1 MNKLTK
7 LWVSIIIGFIAILG
21 ISNISSAYYSVSNL
35 YGGKELD
42 ISYGDYSDNSN
53 IFCMEKG
60 QSLTWDNYYK
70 VVSNVKIS
78 GTKST
83 DYTGKTIDHKD
94 NAKFAYILWCSKNSS
109 QWSVANSVWNFGF
122 QWMNSVGQNHAGLYK
137 GFASSVTG
145 ESTSIDIAAE
155 AYANSI
161 INARTT
167 KAEDKTDKSKIN
179 VKSYKKDDKQYVR
192 VGPFKWEFSGNLAD
206 VKAYDQDS
214 KEISNMLVSIFS
226 GTTEK
231 YITSF
236 NEIKPNKEFYI
247 SLPVDSGVN
256 KITKLTG
263 KINIDEKTAN
273 IFFLE
278 SKTGYKQNLL
288 IVEPGETLEPIDISF
303 DYNIPLLGYL
313 KVIKVNEKNEI
324 VKLSGVGFYIQN
336 ADTKKYVKVD
346 KEETTYVDNID
357 DATEFITDS
366 NGEIT
371 IKNLIVGDYLAYET
385 KNPNYG
391 YEIIKEGVQTSV
403 VVDKT
408 QELKI
413 PNKQKYVK
421 LSGYVWVDKTTRNDL
436 YNDGNDILLEGITVK
451 LKNRKT
457 NEVINQAKTSGEG
470 AYKFVDVLVDELKDY
485 YIEFEYDGLTY
496 TNVIPMLNK
505 PNGSKSAENEILRE
519 NFNKDFSVVT
529 GKTRDTGVTL
539 DSNGS
544 EKYQL
549 SYIIDENAH
558 TATLDRTKANYFI
571 PATTDVTKYSIW
583 DNFEYGQEEVKNIN
597 LGLYERDMPYIAL
610 LKDIENVK
618 MTINGKAHVYQ
629 YAQKYINEEEYK
641 EGFNV
646 GIKFG
651 EKYGTMSYTRPI
663 YKADYEYETV
673 DKTNELKMYITY
685 KLQLENRSGLKAKVN
700 SIVDYYDS
708 RYKSTPI
715 QVGTGVE
722 QGNITGTI
730 GALTGEKYND
740 KYSRVVINSNTEI
753 NPESSAKVYIQFE
766 LDREAIL
773 NLINGNENLENIA
786 EINSYSIF
794 DKDGKTYAGI
804 DKKSNPGN
812 AVPGNDKTY
821 EDDTDKSPNLVV
833 ELTDARKISGK
844 VFLDETTGELKTGEI
859 RQGDGKYT
867 DDEKGISGVK
877 VTLTETSGSG
887 KVYET
892 TTVDQK
898 NTYGFLENTEKE
910 PGKIILESEIFND
923 SNKDKYKYIAELDI
937 GDYLF
942 SEFIPGD
949 YILTYTWGDDTYTV
963 HKYKGTIYDASRDQ
977 NNGGW
982 YKENV
987 DLRLSD
993 ALDNYNKDQEA
1004 PKGSR
1009 LQIDAEEV
1017 PYTRTK
1023 MDSTTPT
1030 MDMGVEYESTY
1041 TASTGDKYV
1050 YEIKN
1055 IDFGIVERARQRLEL
1070 DKKVRKFK
1078 VTLANGHAIV
1088 DVTVN
1093 DDGTLSGEKN
1103 HVTYMGPTKSN
1114 NKGSNGFIRLELDNE
1129 FIQGAKVEV
1138 QYDIMVTNGSE
1149 LDYLSEEYY
1158 KYGIVK
1164 GEVVTITPTIIVD
1177 YLDDGWAFES
1187 ENNLGWEVKELD
1199 AIKAI
1204 KKILTDGDYIDSTI
1218 AEKTLLYTESLKT
1231 VKLVPKQSETLI
1243 INVSKVLANSD
1254 EIYLDNEV
1262 EVAEII
1268 TKGGLP
1274 TNSIPGNYIPGKAPY
1289 QEPDDSMAP
1298 TVIITPNTGDNLN
1311 FIIPV
1316 MVGVVVLV
1324 ILGLGVILIKKKT
1337 L

>member
-1 MNKLTK
+1 MSKLAK
-7 LWVSIIIGFIAILG
+7 IWISIIIGLIAILG
-21 ISNISSAYYSVSNL
+21 ISNISNAYYSVNNL
-35 YGGKELD
+35 YVGKELD
-42 ISYGDYSDNSN
+42 ISYGDYASNSN
-53 IFCMEKG
+53 IFCMEHG
-60 QSLTWDNYYK
+60 QSLTSDNYYK
-70 VVSNVKIS
+70 VVSNVKIN

-83 DYTGKTIDHKD
+83 DHTGKTIDHKD

-109 QWSVANSVWNFGF
+109 QWSVANSVWNFGYK
-122 QWMNSVGQNHAGLYK
+122 WINSVGQNHAGLYK

-145 ESTSIDIAAE
+145 ASTSIDTAAE
-155 AYANSI
+155 TYANSI
-161 INARTT
+161 INARKT
-167 KAEDKTDKSKIN
+167 KAADKTDKSKIN
-179 VKSYKKDDKQYVR
+179 VKAYKKDDKQYVR

-206 VKAYDQDS
+206 IKAYDQDS
-214 KEISNMLVSIFS
+214 KVISNILVSIFS

-231 YITSF
+231 YIASF
-236 NEIKPNKEFYI
+236 NEVKSNKEFYI

-256 KITKLTG
+256 RITKLTG
-263 KINIDEKTAN
+263 KINLDEKTAN

-278 SKTGYKQNLL
+278 SKSGYKQNLL
-288 IVEPGETLEPIDISF
+288 IVEPGETKEPIDVSF
-303 DYNIPLLGYL
+303 DYDIPLLGNL
-313 KVIKVNEKNEI
+313 KVIKVNKNNEI
-324 VKLSGVGFYIQN
+324 VKLSGVGFYVQN
-336 ADTKKYVKVD
+336 ANTKKYVKID
-346 KEETTYVDNID
+346 NNETTYVENRE

-371 IKNLIVGDYLAYET
+371 IKNLIVGDYIAYET

-391 YEIIKEGVQTSV
+391 YEIIKDGIQTSV
-403 VVDKT
+403 IVDKT
-408 QELKI
+408 EELKI

-421 LSGYVWVDKTTRNDL
+421 LSGYVWVDKISGKQTKRNDL
-436 YNDGNDILLEGITVK
+436 YHDGEYDGNDILLDGITVK

-457 NEVINQAKTSGEG
+457 NEVVNEAKTSNGG
-470 AYKFVDVLVDELKDY
+470 AYKFVDVLVDELQDY

-496 TNVIPMLNK
+496 TNVIPTLNK
-505 PNGSKSAENEILRE
+505 PNGSKSAEDGTVRE
-519 NFNKDFSVVT
+519 NFNNNFSAVT

-539 DSNGS
+539 DSNGN

-558 TATLDRTKANYFI
+558 TATLDKTKANYFI
-571 PATTDVTKYSIW
+571 TATTDVTKFSIW
-583 DNFEYGQEEVKNIN
+583 DQFEYGQEEVKNIN
-597 LGLYERDMPYIAL
+597 LGLYEREMPYVAL
-610 LKDIENVK
+610 IKDIENVK

-629 YAQKYINEEEYK
+629 YAQRYINEEEYK
-641 EGFNV
+641 GGFNV

-651 EKYGTMSYTRPI
+651 EKYGNMSYTRPI
-663 YKADYEYETV
+663 YKADYEYETA

-685 KLQLENRSGLKAKVN
+685 KLQLENRSGLKARVN

-730 GALTGEKYND
+730 GTFTGEKYND

-753 NPESSAKVYIQFE
+753 NPESSAKVFVQFE

-773 NLINGNENLENIA
+773 NLLNGNENLENVA

-794 DKDGKTYAGI
+794 DSETGKPYAGV
-804 DKKSNPGN
+804 DRKSNPGN
-812 AVPGNDKTY
+812 AVPGDEKTY
-821 EDDTDKSPNLVV
+821 EDDTDKSPNLGV
-833 ELTDARKISGK
+833 ELTDAREISGK
-844 VFLDETTGELKTGEI
+844 VFLDETTGELKTGET

-867 DDEKGISGVK
+867 DNEKGISGVK
-877 VTLTETSGSG
+877 VTLTENTGSG

-892 TTVDQK
+892 TTDD
-898 NTYGFLENTEKE
+898 NGNYTISG
-910 PGKIILESEIFND
+910 
-923 SNKDKYKYIAELDI
+923 
-937 GDYLF
+937 
-942 SEFIPGD
+942 FIPGD
-949 YILTYTWGDDTYTV
+949 YTLTYTWGDETYTV
-963 HKYKGTIYDASRDQ
+963 QKYKGTIYDASRDQ
-977 NNGGW
+977 NNGKW

-987 DLRLSD
+987 DLRLTD

-1009 LQIDAEEV
+1009 LQIDAEEA

-1030 MDMGVEYESTY
+1030 MDIGVEYESTY

-1055 IDFGIVERARQRLEL
+1055 IDFGIVERARQRLDL

-1078 VTLANGHAIV
+1078 VTLANGQVIV

-1114 NKGSNGFIRLELDNE
+1114 NEGSNGFIRLELDNE
-1129 FIQGAKVEV
+1129 LIQGAKVEV
-1138 QYDIMVTNGSE
+1138 QYDIIVTNSSE

-1164 GEVVTITPTIIVD
+1164 GDVVTITPTKIVD
-1177 YLDDGWAFES
+1177 YLDTGWAFES
-1187 ENNLGWEVKELD
+1187 GNNAGWEVKELD

-1204 KKILTDGDYIDSTI
+1204 KKILTDSDYADSTI

-1231 VKLVPKQSETLI
+1231 IKLEPRQSGLDKDKYSRTLN

-1254 EIYLDNEV
+1254 EISLDNEV
-1262 EVAEII
+1262 EVAEID
-1268 TKGGLP
+1268 KNGGAP
-1274 TNSIPGNYIPGKAPY
+1274 TDSIPGNYIPGKAPY

-1298 TVIITPNTGDNLN
+1298 TVIVTPNTGDNLN

-1316 MVGVVVLV
+1316 IVGVVALV
-1324 ILGLGVILIKKKT
+1324 ILGVGVILIKKKT

>member
-1 MNKLTK
+1 MSKLAK
-7 LWVSIIIGFIAILG
+7 IWISIIIGLIAILG
-21 ISNISSAYYSVSNL
+21 ISNISNAYYPVSNL
-35 YGGKELD
+35 YVGKELD
-42 ISYGDYSDNSN
+42 ITFGDYSNNSN
-53 IFCMEKG
+53 IFCMEHG
-60 QSLTWDNYYK
+60 QSLTWDNYYR
-70 VVSNVKIS
+70 VVSNVKIN

-83 DYTGKTIDHKD
+83 DHTGKTIDHKD
-94 NAKFAYILWCSKNSS
+94 NAKFAYILWCSKNQS
-109 QWSVANSVWNFGF
+109 QWAVANSVWNFGF
-122 QWMNSVGQNHAGLYK
+122 KWMNSVGQNHVGLYK

-145 ESTSIDIAAE
+145 TATSIDTAAE
-155 AYANSI
+155 VYANSL
-161 INARTT
+161 INSKTT

-179 VKSYKKDDKQYVR
+179 VKVYKQDNKQLVR
-192 VGPFKWEFSGNLAD
+192 VGPFKWSFRGNLGEVKVYDQNNEAISNTIFSTFSGN
-206 VKAYDQDS
+206 
-214 KEISNMLVSIFS
+214 
-226 GTTEK
+226 TEN
-231 YITSF
+231 YITNIS
-236 NEIKPNKEFYI
+236 EITSDKEFYI
-247 SLPVDSGVN
+247 SLPIESGVN

-278 SKTGYKQNLL
+278 SKAGYKQNLL
-288 IVEPGETLEPIDISF
+288 IVEPGETKEPIDISF
-303 DYNIPLLGYL
+303 DYNIPLLGNL
-313 KVIKVNEKNEI
+313 KVIKVNKNNEI
-324 VKLSGVGFYIQN
+324 IKLSGVGFYIQN
-336 ADTKKYVKVD
+336 VDTKKYVKLD
-346 KEETTYVDNID
+346 KDETTYVENTEN
-357 DATEFITDS
+357 ATEFITDA

-421 LSGYVWVDKTTRNDL
+421 LSGYVWVDKVSGKQTERNDL
-436 YNDGNDILLEGITVK
+436 YHDGEYDGNDILLDGITVK

-457 NEVINQAKTSGEG
+457 NEVVNEAKTSNGG
-470 AYKFVDVLVDELKDY
+470 AYKFVDVLVDELQDY

-496 TNVIPMLNK
+496 TNVIPTLNK
-505 PNGSKSAENEILRE
+505 PNGSKSAEDGAIRE
-519 NFNKDFSVVT
+519 NFNNNFSVVT

-539 DSNGS
+539 DSNGN

-558 TATLDRTKANYFI
+558 TATLDKTKANCFI
-571 PATTDVTKYSIW
+571 TATTDVTKFIIW
-583 DNFEYGQEEVKNIN
+583 DHFEYGQEEVKNIN
-597 LGLYERDMPYIAL
+597 LGLYEREMPYISI
-610 LKDIENVK
+610 LKDIESVK

-629 YAQKYINEEEYK
+629 YAQRHINEDEYK
-641 EGFNV
+641 GGFNV

-651 EKYGTMSYTRPI
+651 EKYGNMSYTRPI

-685 KLQLENRSGLKAKVN
+685 KLQLENRSGLKARVN

-730 GALTGEKYND
+730 GTFTGEKYND
-740 KYSRVVINSNTEI
+740 KYSKVVINSNTEI
-753 NPESSAKVYIQFE
+753 NSESSAKVYVQFE

-773 NLINGNENLENIA
+773 NLLNGKENLENIA

-794 DKDGKTYAGI
+794 DNDGKPYAGV
-804 DKKSNPGN
+804 DRKSNPGN
-812 AVPGNDKTY
+812 SIPGDEKTY
-821 EDDTDKSPNLVV
+821 EDDTDKSPNLGV
-833 ELTDARKISGK
+833 ELTDAREISGK
-844 VFLDETTGELKTGEI
+844 VFLDKTTGELRTGEI
-859 RQGDGKYT
+859 RQGDGIYKEE
-867 DDEKGISGVK
+867 DNEKGISGVK
-877 VTLTETSGSG
+877 VTLTENTGSG

-892 TTVDQK
+892 ISD
-898 NTYGFLENTEKE
+898 EN
-910 PGKIILESEIFND
+910 
-923 SNKDKYKYIAELDI
+923 
-937 GDYLF
+937 GDYTI
-942 SEFIPGD
+942 SGFIPGD
-949 YILTYTWGDDTYTV
+949 YTITYTWGDETYTV
-963 HKYKGTIYDASRDQ
+963 QKYKGTIYDASRNQ
-977 NNGGW
+977 NNGKW
-982 YKENV
+982 YKDNV

-993 ALDNYNKDQEA
+993 ALDNYNKDQDV

-1009 LQIDAEEV
+1009 LQIDAEEA

-1030 MDMGVEYESTY
+1030 MDIGVEYESTY

-1055 IDFGIVERARQRLEL
+1055 IDFGIVERARQRLDL

-1078 VTLANGHAIV
+1078 VTLANGQVIV

-1093 DDGTLSGEKN
+1093 DDGTLVGEKT

-1114 NKGSNGFIRLELDNE
+1114 NNVSNGFIRLELDNE
-1129 FIQGAKVEV
+1129 LIQGAKVEV
-1138 QYDIMVTNGSE
+1138 QYDIIVTNNSE

-1164 GEVVTITPTIIVD
+1164 GNIITITPTKIVD
-1177 YLDDGWAFES
+1177 YLDTGWAFES
-1187 ENNLGWEVKELD
+1187 GNNAGWEVKELD

-1204 KKILTDGDYIDSTI
+1204 KKILIDSDYADSTI

-1231 VKLVPKQSETLI
+1231 IKLEPRQSGLDKDKYSRTLN

-1254 EIYLDNEV
+1254 EISLDNEV
-1262 EVAEII
+1262 EVAEID
-1268 TKGGLP
+1268 KNGGAP
-1274 TNSIPGNYIPGKAPY
+1274 TDSIPGNYIPGKAPY

-1298 TVIITPNTGDNLN
+1298 TVIVTPNTGDNLN

-1316 MVGVVVLV
+1316 IVGVVALV
-1324 ILGLGVILIKKKT
+1324 ILGVGVILIKKKT

>member
-1 MNKLTK
+1 MSKLAK
-7 LWVSIIIGFIAILG
+7 IWISIIIGLIAILG
-21 ISNISSAYYSVSNL
+21 ISNISNAYYSVNNL
-35 YGGKELD
+35 YVGKELD
-42 ISYGDYSDNSN
+42 ISYGDYASNSN
-53 IFCMEKG
+53 IFCMEHG
-60 QSLTWDNYYK
+60 QSLTSDNYYK
-70 VVSNVKIS
+70 VVSNVKIN

-83 DYTGKTIDHKD
+83 DHTGKTIDHKD

-109 QWSVANSVWNFGF
+109 QWSVANSVWNFGYK
-122 QWMNSVGQNHAGLYK
+122 WINSVGQNHAGLYK

-145 ESTSIDIAAE
+145 ASTSIDTAAE
-155 AYANSI
+155 TYANSI
-161 INARTT
+161 INARKT
-167 KAEDKTDKSKIN
+167 KAADKTDKSKIN
-179 VKSYKKDDKQYVR
+179 VKAYKKDDKQYVR

-206 VKAYDQDS
+206 IKAYDQDS
-214 KEISNMLVSIFS
+214 KVISNILVSIFS

-231 YITSF
+231 YIASF
-236 NEIKPNKEFYI
+236 NEVKSNKEFYI

-256 KITKLTG
+256 RITKLTG
-263 KINIDEKTAN
+263 KINLDEKTAN

-278 SKTGYKQNLL
+278 SKSGYKQNLL
-288 IVEPGETLEPIDISF
+288 IVEPGETKEPIDVSF
-303 DYNIPLLGYL
+303 DYDIPLLGNL
-313 KVIKVNEKNEI
+313 KVIKVNKNNEI
-324 VKLSGVGFYIQN
+324 VKLSGVGFYVQN
-336 ADTKKYVKVD
+336 ANTKKYVKID
-346 KEETTYVDNID
+346 NNETTYVENRE

-371 IKNLIVGDYLAYET
+371 IKNLIVGDYIAYET

-391 YEIIKEGVQTSV
+391 YEIIKDGIQTSV
-403 VVDKT
+403 IVDKT
-408 QELKI
+408 EELKI

-421 LSGYVWVDKTTRNDL
+421 LSGYVWVDKISGKQTKRNDL
-436 YNDGNDILLEGITVK
+436 YHDGEYDGNDILLDGITVK

-457 NEVINQAKTSGEG
+457 NEVVNEAKTSNGG
-470 AYKFVDVLVDELKDY
+470 AYKFVDVLVDELQDY

-496 TNVIPMLNK
+496 TNVIPTLNK
-505 PNGSKSAENEILRE
+505 PNGSKSAEDGTVRE
-519 NFNKDFSVVT
+519 NFNNNFSAVT

-539 DSNGS
+539 DSNGN

-558 TATLDRTKANYFI
+558 TATLDKTKANYFI
-571 PATTDVTKYSIW
+571 TATTDVTKFSIW
-583 DNFEYGQEEVKNIN
+583 DQFEYGQEEVKNIN
-597 LGLYERDMPYIAL
+597 LGLYEREMPYVAL
-610 LKDIENVK
+610 IKDIENVK

-629 YAQKYINEEEYK
+629 YAQRYINEEEYK
-641 EGFNV
+641 GGFNV

-651 EKYGTMSYTRPI
+651 EKYGNMSYTRPI
-663 YKADYEYETV
+663 YKADYEYETA

-685 KLQLENRSGLKAKVN
+685 KLQLENRSGLKARVN

-730 GALTGEKYND
+730 GTFTGEKYND

-753 NPESSAKVYIQFE
+753 NPESSAKVFVQFE
-766 LDREAIL
+766 LDRAAIL
-773 NLINGNENLENIA
+773 NLLNGKENLENIA

-794 DKDGKTYAGI
+794 DKDGKTYAGV
-804 DKKSNPGN
+804 DRKSNPGN
-812 AVPGNDKTY
+812 AVPGDEKTY
-821 EDDTDKSPNLVV
+821 EDDTDKSPNLGV
-833 ELTDARKISGK
+833 ELTDAREISGK
-844 VFLDETTGELKTGEI
+844 VFLDETTGELKTGET

-867 DDEKGISGVK
+867 DNEKGISGVK
-877 VTLTETSGSG
+877 VTLTENTGSG

-892 TTVDQK
+892 TTDD
-898 NTYGFLENTEKE
+898 NGNYTISG
-910 PGKIILESEIFND
+910 
-923 SNKDKYKYIAELDI
+923 
-937 GDYLF
+937 
-942 SEFIPGD
+942 FIPGD
-949 YILTYTWGDDTYTV
+949 YTLTYTWGDETYTV
-963 HKYKGTIYDASRDQ
+963 QKYKGTIYDASRNQ
-977 NNGGW
+977 NNGKW

-987 DLRLSD
+987 DLRLTD

-1009 LQIDAEEV
+1009 LQIDAEEA

-1030 MDMGVEYESTY
+1030 MDIGVEYESTY

-1055 IDFGIVERARQRLEL
+1055 IDFGIVERARQRLDL

-1078 VTLANGHAIV
+1078 VTLANGQVIV

-1114 NKGSNGFIRLELDNE
+1114 NEGSNGFIRLELDNE
-1129 FIQGAKVEV
+1129 LIQGAKVEV
-1138 QYDIMVTNGSE
+1138 QYDIIVTNSSE

-1164 GEVVTITPTIIVD
+1164 GDVVTITPTKIVD
-1177 YLDDGWAFES
+1177 YLDTGWAFES
-1187 ENNLGWEVKELD
+1187 GNNAGWEVKELD

-1204 KKILTDGDYIDSTI
+1204 KKILTDSDYADSTI

-1231 VKLVPKQSETLI
+1231 IKLEPRQSGLDKDKYSRTLN

-1254 EIYLDNEV
+1254 EISLDNEV
-1262 EVAEII
+1262 EVAEID
-1268 TKGGLP
+1268 KNGGAP
-1274 TNSIPGNYIPGKAPY
+1274 TDSIPGNYIPGKAPY

-1298 TVIITPNTGDNLN
+1298 TVIVTPNTGDNLN

-1316 MVGVVVLV
+1316 IVGVVALV
-1324 ILGLGVILIKKKT
+1324 ILGVGVILIKKKT